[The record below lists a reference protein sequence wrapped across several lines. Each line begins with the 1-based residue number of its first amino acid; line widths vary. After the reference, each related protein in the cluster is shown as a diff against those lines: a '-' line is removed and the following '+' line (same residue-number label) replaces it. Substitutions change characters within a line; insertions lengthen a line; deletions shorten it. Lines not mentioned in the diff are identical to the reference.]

1 METIGAIFSES
12 ILVSLLGLSIVFIA
26 LVAISL
32 IIVAFS
38 KIFSGKEELVKAST
52 AQVTPIPRA
61 PAATPPADTGEAEL
75 IAAVIAAVTEE
86 SGSDSIVTSIAE
98 VR

>member
-32 IIVAFS
+32 
-38 KIFSGKEELVKAST
+38 
-52 AQVTPIPRA
+52 
-61 PAATPPADTGEAEL
+61 
-75 IAAVIAAVTEE
+75 
-86 SGSDSIVTSIAE
+86 
-98 VR
+98 